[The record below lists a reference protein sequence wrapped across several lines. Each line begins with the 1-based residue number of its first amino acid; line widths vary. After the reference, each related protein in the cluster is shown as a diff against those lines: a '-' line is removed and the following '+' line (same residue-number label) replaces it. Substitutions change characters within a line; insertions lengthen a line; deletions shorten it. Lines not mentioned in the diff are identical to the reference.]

1 MFEYEALQLY
11 WWFLVSLLGG
21 LLVFIMFV
29 QGGQT
34 LLYGLGKSEE
44 ERDLIINA
52 LGRKWEIG
60 FSTLVMFGGAI
71 FAAFPLFYAVSFG
84 GAYFVWMAIL
94 FCFIIQAVSYEYR
107 KKPNN
112 LFGERFYERLLFI
125 NGSLG
130 IFLIGVALGTLY
142 TGGNF
147 EVNDMHLS
155 HWTLPSYGLE
165 ALLNPFNLLFGVV
178 LVLLARIQ
186 GMLYFLNNLDNQAIR
201 WRILSRLKR
210 EFILFLPLFV
220 LFLLM
225 LMLQD
230 GYGYDEAGIVRV
242 VPLKMLQNL
251 LAFPWLLG
259 LLAGGVL
266 LFLFG
271 IYRALV
277 AQSTQA
283 IWWTGSATVVMVT
296 ILLLL
301 LGINHTVLYP
311 SLSDLQS
318 SLTIANSSGSHY
330 TLTVMSMV
338 SLLVPLVLGYIVAVW
353 RAMDRFKLTV
363 DEVNADPHHY

>member
-1 MFEYEALQLY
+1 M
-11 WWFLVSLLGG
+11 
-21 LLVFIMFV
+21 MFV

-34 LLYGLGKSEE
+34 LLYGLGKTED
-44 ERDLIINA
+44 ERDLIINS

-112 LFGERFYERLLFI
+112 FFGTRFYEWLLFI

-147 EVNDMHLS
+147 EVDDMNLS

-165 ALLNPFNLLFGVV
+165 ALLNPFNLLFGLV
-178 LVLLARIQ
+178 LVLLSRIQ
-186 GMLYFLNNLDNQAIR
+186 GLLYFYNSLENEAIA

-210 EFILFLPLFV
+210 EFILFLPLF
-220 LFLLM
+220 LALITMMM
-225 LMLQD
+225 LED
-230 GYGYDEAGIVRV
+230 GYAYDSQGVVSV
-242 VPLKMLQNL
+242 VPMKIWKNL
-251 LAFPWLLG
+251 LEMPLL
-259 LLAGGVL
+259 LIVLALSVVA
-266 LFLFG
+266 FLFG
-271 IYRALV
+271 IYLALV
-277 AQSTQA
+277 QQSPAA
-283 IWWTGSATVVMVT
+283 IWFTGTATVVMIT
-296 ILLLL
+296 ILLML
-301 LGINHTVLYP
+301 LGLNHTVFYP

-318 SLTIANSSGSHY
+318 SLTIENSSGSHY
-330 TLTVMSMV
+330 TLTVMSVV
-338 SLLVPLVLGYIVAVW
+338 SLLVPVVLAYIVMVW
-353 RAMDRFKLTV
+353 RSMDATKLTI
-363 DEVNADPHHY
+363 DEVKSDPHHY